1 MNQLAS
7 ATADILK
14 LVPTRKAPRL
24 PATMVCFSH
33 LRWDFVYQRP
43 QHLLSRFAQDMT
55 VYFIEEPMFDEGAP
69 RYVVTQKE
77 PNLHVGVPHLPHGT
91 EPDEVEFLQRQLLN
105 GFMSTRSA
113 RDTAFWYY
121 TPMALG
127 FSSHINP
134 GITIFDCMDEL
145 SAFKFAPA
153 RLKQLEQN
161 LLSRADVV
169 FTGGQSLYEAKKNRH
184 VNIHAFP
191 SSIDFAH
198 FSKARNGV
206 AEPADNVAIPGPRFG
221 FYGVVDE
228 RFDIELLREVAAL
241 KPEWHFVIVGPV
253 VKIDEATLPRAANIH
268 YLGGRT
274 YKELPAYLKGWDVAI
289 MPFAMNESTRFISPT
304 KTPEYLAGGKPV
316 ISTPIHDVVHP
327 YGDEALVHIASS
339 AKEWV
344 AAGEEILANKAEN
357 SKWLQR
363 VDTFLKG
370 NSWDQTYLS
379 MKSLIINT
387 LSRDN

>member
-7 ATADILK
+7 ASADILK
-14 LVPTRKAPRL
+14 HVPTLKAASL

-43 QHLLSRFAQDMT
+43 QHLLSRFARDMA
-55 VYFIEEPMFDEGAP
+55 VFFVEEPVFAEGKP
-69 RYVVTQKE
+69 RYVVTEKAH
-77 PNLHVGVPHLPHGT
+77 NLHVMVPHLPHGT
-91 EPDEVEFLQRQLLN
+91 TPDDAEYLQRLLLD
-105 GFMSTRSA
+105 GFMATRSA

-121 TPMALG
+121 TPMALS
-127 FSSHINP
+127 FSAHINP
-134 GITIFDCMDEL
+134 AITVFDCMDEL
-145 SAFKFAPA
+145 SAFKFAPQ
-153 RLKQLEQN
+153 RLKQMEQN

-169 FTGGQSLYEAKKNRH
+169 FTGGQSLYEAKKTRH

-191 SSIDFAH
+191 SSIDFSH

-206 AEPADNVAIPGPRFG
+206 AEPEDNVAIPGPRFG

-228 RFDIELLREVAAL
+228 RFDIELLRELATR
-241 KPEWHFVIVGPV
+241 KPDWHFVIVGPI
-253 VKIDEATLPRAANIH
+253 VKIDEASLPRGGNIH

-289 MPFAMNESTRFISPT
+289 MPFAMNESTRYISPT

-327 YGDEALVHIASS
+327 YGDEQLVHIA
-339 AKEWV
+339 ATADEWIN
-344 AAGEEILANKAEN
+344 AGEQILAEKDKKE
-357 SKWLQR
+357 SWLKR

-387 LSRDN
+387 LSREN